1 VRNAFAATITTLAA
15 EDSQIALLTGDIGN
29 RLFDTF
35 QQRYPDRFV
44 NCGVAEANMIGV
56 AGGLALAGMKPVT
69 YTIASFATTRCLEQI
84 RIDLCY
90 HRASVV
96 IVGVG
101 AGLAYAA
108 NGATHHAC
116 EDIAL
121 LKALPEMTVLCPGD
135 PWEVRELVREA
146 VAHEGPVY
154 IRLGKKGEPVVHSG
168 QPRVTIG
175 KSLIVKPGRDV
186 CLISSGNVLPLAM
199 EASVLLEKRN
209 VSTQVVSMH
218 TVKPLDQEFLSEA
231 FSKFQTVVTVEEHSR
246 KGGLGGSIAEWQVER
261 HLLST
266 QLICI
271 GTEDVFLHKA
281 GGHEF
286 ARDYFGLTPQKIMN
300 TILSRTYSQKNAKR
314 LELVG

>member
-1 VRNAFAATITTLAA
+1 MRNAFAETVTQLA
-15 EDSQIALLTGDIGN
+15 EDDTRLVLLTGDIGN
-29 RLFDTF
+29 HLFDTF
-35 QQRYPDRFV
+35 QDRYPNRFV

-56 AGGLALAGMKPVT
+56 AGGLALAGMKPLT
-69 YTIASFATTRCLEQI
+69 YTIASFSTTRCLEQI
-84 RIDLCY
+84 RVDLCY

-121 LKALPEMTVLCPGD
+121 LKALPEMTVVCPGD
-135 PWEVRELVREA
+135 PWEVQELVRAA
-146 VAHEGPVY
+146 VAHDGPVY
-154 IRLGKKGEPVVHSG
+154 IRLGKKGEPVVHTD
-168 QPRVTIG
+168 QPKMTIG

-186 CLISSGNVLPLAM
+186 CLISTGNVLPVAM
-199 EASVLLEKRN
+199 EAAALLQRRN

-218 TVKPLDQEFLSEA
+218 TVKPLEQEFLRET
-231 FSKFQTVVTVEEHSR
+231 FSKFPTVVTVEEHSC

-261 HLLST
+261 QLLGT

-271 GTEDVFLHKA
+271 GTDDVFLHEA

-286 ARDYFGLTPQKIMN
+286 ARDYFGLTPHKIMN
-300 TILSRTYSQKNAKR
+300 VVLSRTCKKQNAKQ
-314 LELVG
+314 LELVR